1 MATSKRPVAP
11 PAHAKLAPS
20 ASARWIPCTG
30 SIAVSEGLPPETPSE
45 FAAEG
50 SVAHEVAAYCLKNG
64 TDAADQVGNVMEHD
78 GFTFTVDDE
87 MAEFVQVYVDKV
99 RTRKG
104 EKMIEEVLDLQDV
117 YGVDLQF
124 GTGDAITMDVE
135 ASEIIVDDLKFGRG
149 VVVYA
154 KDNSQMYSYAG
165 GALVLLDMLGDW
177 KTIRVAIHQPRC
189 GHYDEHV
196 ITREEL
202 EAWMLTA
209 QKSAKEAMSLIG
221 KPDEEIAK
229 HLVAGPK
236 QCQWCPVKGG
246 CPVAA
251 AFVHETVL
259 DGFTDLTQ
267 ETETMSA
274 KNPTKLEPEALAAIL
289 ERLAMISKWCEAV
302 AEEGLRRATSDGKS
316 VPRHKLVSGKKGKRM
331 FEDKDEAE
339 KLLKAARLK
348 VDEMYTKTLMTP
360 TQLGKSL
367 KKRVKLWNKLLPMIV
382 QADGKPTL
390 VPEIDKRSAI
400 VTEAAFEDVTEQDFG
415 DLI

>member
-1 MATSKRPVAP
+1 MATSKRPPAP

-30 SIAVSEGLPPETPSE
+30 SIAATEGLPAEVPSE
-45 FAAEG
+45 YAAEG
-50 SVAHEVAAYCLKNG
+50 SVAHEVAAYCLKND
-64 TDAADQVGNVMEHD
+64 TQAVDQVGNVMEHD
-78 GFTFTVDDE
+78 GFEFTVDDE

-104 EKMIEEVLDLQDV
+104 EKMIEEILDLQDV

-154 KDNSQMYSYAG
+154 EDNPQMYSYG
-165 GALVLLDMLGDW
+165 SGALVLLDMLGDW
-177 KTIRVAIHQPRC
+177 ETIKVAIHQPRC

-196 ITREEL
+196 ITRAEL

-221 KPDEEIAK
+221 KSPSDIAA
-229 HLVAGPK
+229 HFVAGPK
-236 QCQWCPVKGG
+236 QCQWCPIKGS
-246 CPVAA
+246 CPAA
-251 AFVHETVL
+251 ADFAHATIFE
-259 DGFTDLTQ
+259 GFTDVTQ
-267 ETETMSA
+267 DTPMTT
-274 KNPTKLEPEALAAIL
+274 KNPTKLEPEALAVIL
-289 ERLAMISKWCEAV
+289 ERLAMIGKWCEAV
-302 AEEGLRRATSDGKS
+302 AEEGLRRVTSDGES
-316 VPRHKLVSGKKGKRM
+316 VPRHKLVHGKKGARK
-331 FEDKDEAE
+331 FEDKAEAE

-348 VDEMYTKTLMTP
+348 VDEMYSRTLMTP
-360 TQLGKSL
+360 TMLGKSL
-367 KKRVKLWNKLLPMIV
+367 KKRVKLWNKLLPLIV
-382 QADGKPTL
+382 QPDGKPTL
-390 VPEIDKRSAI
+390 AHETDKREAV
-400 VTEAAFEDVTEQDFG
+400 VTAAVFEDVTEPDYG